1 MEAMHTDDPTIERL
15 HRTREQLD
23 AGLATILASPADQ
36 GTLAMVVRRP
46 EEDEREV
53 LDRAELHPD
62 HGVVGD
68 SWRRRGSRRTD
79 DGSAHPHMQL
89 NLMNA
94 RVVDLVA
101 GDRSHWALAGDQLYV
116 DLDLSED
123 ALPAWTRLAIGT
135 AVIEI
140 TDQPHTGCAKF
151 TQRFGLDAHR
161 FVNAPEYRHLH
172 LRGVNA
178 RVVQAGTV
186 RPGDTITKLATRAA

>member
-1 MEAMHTDDPTIERL
+1 MGAMHTDDTTIDGL
-15 HRTREQLD
+15 HRSRDQLE
-23 AGLATILASPADQ
+23 AGLATIVASPRDN

-46 EEDEREV
+46 AENEREV
-53 LDRAELHPD
+53 LEKAELHQD

-68 SWRRRGSRRTD
+68 SWRQRGSRRTD

-101 GDRSHWALAGDQLYV
+101 GDRTRWALAGDQLYV
-116 DLDLSED
+116 DLDLSESG
-123 ALPAWTRLAIGT
+123 LPAWTRLAIGT

-151 TQRFGLDAHR
+151 TQRFGLEAHR
-161 FVNAPEYRHLH
+161 FVNAAEHRHLR

-178 RVVQAGTV
+178 RVVHAGV
-186 RPGDTITKLATRAA
+186 VGAGDSITKLAPSAG